1 MANNTTLSNKM
12 IAALNAQAEK
22 LGIPVEEIIRNVEE
36 YIQDFCQLDEFAA
49 KKALIQLQYTAPAPK
64 EETAEAEQTTETSSS
79 EATVEADQATEET
92 AEATAEADQ
101 ATEENTEAEQE
112 KPKKRIWTLEK
123 LLSDSGIAEVGV
135 ENVTKLCKE
144 MRAAY
149 RNKYPKCW
157 LKATKP
163 SDFPNDLRK
172 AFKDDIT
179 ILSLIKDKCRG
190 AAKFDEATRCNIIRL
205 TTSDMPTKRFGGLR
219 ALWFP
224 VCVCDYLKDHAN
236 IIGEYFKTFIHEED
250 GGNRLPIPKGIE
262 FPKEAPVDPKAEKQ
276 PKSDKEVAEAAQTT
290 ENQDVAETPV
300 AEAAEKTVAIP
311 TKPTKKL
318 DTHKVINRMG
328 DVRSFLFLADKLRKA
343 GIDPEALLEKEEGVN
358 AMINNMVKAMGEI

>member
-1 MANNTTLSNKM
+1 MSNNTNVTLSNKM
-12 IAALNAQAEK
+12 IEALNAQAEK

-36 YIQDFCQLDEFAA
+36 YIHDFCQLDEFAA

-64 EETAEAEQTTETSSS
+64 EETVEAEQTTETSSS
-79 EATVEADQATEET
+79 EATAETDQATEVSST
-92 AEATAEADQ
+92 EAAA
-101 ATEENTEAEQE
+101 EAEQE

-144 MRAAY
+144 MRTAY
-149 RNKYPKCW
+149 REKYPKCW
-157 LKATKP
+157 LKTTKP
-163 SDFPNDLRK
+163 EDFPKDLRK
-172 AFKDDIT
+172 ALKNDVT

-290 ENQDVAETPV
+290 ETQDVAETPV

-311 TKPTKKL
+311 TKPTKPAKKL